1 MDQEYATQPLFPF
14 PDADQIVVPVYEC
27 TVRRVA
33 IFRRGANGFVGH
45 PAQRLAP

>member
-1 MDQEYATQPLFPF
+1 MDQEYAAQPLFPF
-14 PDADQIVVPVYEC
+14 PDADQIVIPVYER

-33 IFRRGANGFVGH
+33 IFRRRANGFVGY